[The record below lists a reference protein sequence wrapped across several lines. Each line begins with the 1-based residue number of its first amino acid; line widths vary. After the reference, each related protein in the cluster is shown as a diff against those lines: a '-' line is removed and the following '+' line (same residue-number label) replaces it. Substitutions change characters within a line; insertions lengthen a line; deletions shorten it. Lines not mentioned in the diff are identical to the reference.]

1 MQPMPAKNRTAVL
14 LGVALLALIVG
25 SVAVWSSR
33 QNAQD
38 RLTDLDD
45 LPAYEAPINAGTAPI
60 NTGGLPITSPT
71 TPLDTATEVFTGTT
85 PLIPITARPTVP
97 DFHVVTAGENLSD
110 ISRMYYN
117 DHIYAGDIEAL
128 NDIEDANHIM
138 VGQELRLP
146 TWDALDGDAVSVSTD
161 TDFLIGN

>member
-1 MQPMPAKNRTAVL
+1 MQPMPVKNRTAVL

-45 LPAYEAPINAGTAPI
+45 LSAYEAPINAGTPLTG
-60 NTGGLPITSPT
+60 TGGLPILTPAPPT
-71 TPLDTATEVFTGTT
+71 DTAIATNPGTT
-85 PLIPITARPTVP
+85 LLLPSNARPTVP
-97 DFHVVTAGENLSD
+97 EFHVVAEGQNLSD

-117 DHIYAGDIEAL
+117 TNIYAGDIEAL
-128 NDIEDANHIM
+128 NGIEDADHIM
-138 VGQELRLP
+138 VGQELKLP
-146 TWDALDGDAVSVSTD
+146 SWESLQTEAVSVSAEEAVMT
-161 TDFLIGN
+161 GN